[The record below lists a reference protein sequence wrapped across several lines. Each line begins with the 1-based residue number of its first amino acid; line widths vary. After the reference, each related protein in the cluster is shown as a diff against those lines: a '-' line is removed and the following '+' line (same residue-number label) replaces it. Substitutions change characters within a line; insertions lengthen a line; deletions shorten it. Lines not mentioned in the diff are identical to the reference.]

1 MLSMKTAAA
10 TLFVTAIAA
19 ATFVDARGAAQAQW
33 GWTPSPYPWC
43 AHVAAPLGGYQEC
56 SYVALEQCR
65 ATISGVGGRCYENP
79 AYVGPPPQYR
89 AARKHRRHA
98 R

>member
-1 MLSMKTAAA
+1 MRMMKISTAALIAA
-10 TLFVTAIAA
+10 TLAVAA
-19 ATFVDARGAAQAQW
+19 AVDARSETRAQW

-43 AHVAAPLGGYQEC
+43 AHISAPLGGYQEC
-56 SYVALEQCR
+56 AYMALEQCR